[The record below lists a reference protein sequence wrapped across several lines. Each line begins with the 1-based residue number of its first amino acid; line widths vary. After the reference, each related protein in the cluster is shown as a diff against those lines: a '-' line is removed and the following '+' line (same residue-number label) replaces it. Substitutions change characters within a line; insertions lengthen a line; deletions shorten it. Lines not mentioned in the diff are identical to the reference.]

1 MRESKPA
8 IVGILGGMGPAA
20 GANFVQL
27 FVQACDAFL
36 KERGELVV
44 DQSFPEHWLAQL
56 PVPDRTNALIDGAPS
71 PLPGM
76 VAGLRQLKA
85 LGAKAVAIPCNTA
98 HAWYDALQCSC
109 PEVELLHIVEQ
120 TVGKLRME
128 RVEAVGLMATT
139 GTHKTRLYESA
150 LQRAGIHCHAP
161 TRDEQLLVMN
171 GICDGVKAGNLGLA
185 RMHLETIAQRLVE
198 RHGLSTLVL
207 ACTEIPL
214 ALRALSRHPGVRL
227 IDPSDVLAK
236 ALAERAYTPPRSP
249 EKAIPDRPFPA
260 GARTAFPNMKGSS
273 RARSLQ

>member
-1 MRESKPA
+1 MGNHQVREIRPA

-20 GANFVQL
+20 GANFIQL

-36 KERGELVV
+36 KGRGELIV
-44 DQSFPEHWLAQL
+44 DQAFPEHWLAQL

-71 PLPGM
+71 PLPGL

-85 LGAKAVAIPCNTA
+85 LGAKTVAIPCNTA
-98 HAWYDALQCSC
+98 HAWHEALQHSC

-120 TVGKLRME
+120 TVSKLRTD
-128 RVEAVGLMATT
+128 RVEAVGLMATM
-139 GTHKTRLYESA
+139 GTHKTHLYESE

-161 TRDEQLLVMN
+161 TREEQMLVMN

-185 RMHLETIAQRLVE
+185 RMHFETVAQRLVE

-214 ALRALSRHPGVRL
+214 ALRTLSRHPSVRL

-249 EKAIPDRPFPA
+249 VKTIPDRPFPA
-260 GARTAFPNMKGSS
+260 AHAQPFRT
-273 RARSLQ
+273 